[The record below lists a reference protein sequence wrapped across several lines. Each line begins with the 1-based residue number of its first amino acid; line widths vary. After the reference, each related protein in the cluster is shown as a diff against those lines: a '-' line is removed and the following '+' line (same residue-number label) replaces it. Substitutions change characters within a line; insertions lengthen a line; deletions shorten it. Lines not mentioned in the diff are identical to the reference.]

1 MSTIITLLCFILV
14 LGVTVFIHELGHFL
28 FAKKAGIYCYEFSL
42 GMGPVLWKFNRKNDE
57 TTYAIRLFPIG
68 GFVQMAGEAVD
79 LDEDIPKEKRMQSK
93 TWMQRFLTVSA
104 GVIFNFLLALI
115 IFFTVGMITG
125 TDDQKAY
132 VGSIGENFNVSSTN
146 LQVGDRVLKI
156 SGKDSWSYNK
166 ALLLLM
172 TSEGKTI
179 SLEVKH
185 ENGTKEIINVEPTL
199 VKPILDGDKK
209 VTGYEVVSEKTDD
222 SEYKYG
228 IGLNTKAT
236 SVKIKSVKDFFSN
249 IYHAV
254 IYSFV
259 SFVSLI
265 EQMLYTIFYLC
276 VGKISLKSLSGP
288 VGIYQV
294 VGESAKYGFINVI
307 YLIGYICV
315 NVGFINLLPLPAFD
329 GGRVFFMI
337 IEAIRKKP
345 VSPKV
350 ENIIHAVG
358 LVLLMIL
365 MVVITFNDIVRIFF
379 K

>member
-156 SGKDSWSYNK
+156 NGKDSWSYNK

-199 VKPILDGDKK
+199 VKPILDDDKK

-236 SVKIKSVKDFFSN
+236 SVKIKNVKDFFSN

>member
-104 GVIFNFLLALI
+104 GVIFNFLLSLI

-156 SGKDSWSYNK
+156 NGKDSWSYNK

-199 VKPILDGDKK
+199 VKPILDDDKK

-236 SVKIKSVKDFFSN
+236 SVKI
-249 IYHAV
+249 
-254 IYSFV
+254 
-259 SFVSLI
+259 
-265 EQMLYTIFYLC
+265 
-276 VGKISLKSLSGP
+276 
-288 VGIYQV
+288 
-294 VGESAKYGFINVI
+294 
-307 YLIGYICV
+307 
-315 NVGFINLLPLPAFD
+315 
-329 GGRVFFMI
+329 
-337 IEAIRKKP
+337 
-345 VSPKV
+345 
-350 ENIIHAVG
+350 
-358 LVLLMIL
+358 
-365 MVVITFNDIVRIFF
+365 
-379 K
+379 

>member
-79 LDEDIPKEKRMQSK
+79 LDEDIPEDKRMQSK

-104 GVIFNFLLALI
+104 GVLFNFLLALV
-115 IFFTVGMITG
+115 IFFIVGMITG

-132 VGSIGENFNVSSTN
+132 VGSIGENFKVSSSN
-146 LQVGDRVLKI
+146 LQVGDQILKVN
-156 SGKDSWSYNK
+156 GKNSWSSNK
-166 ALLLLM
+166 TLLLLM
-172 TSEGKTI
+172 VNSGKNL
-179 SLEVKH
+179 SLDVKH
-185 ENGTKEIINVEPTL
+185 ADGTKENIIIEPTL
-199 VKPILDGDKK
+199 VKEVVDDNNN
-209 VTGYEVVSEKTDD
+209 VTYEIVSEKTDD
-222 SEYKYG
+222 SEYKFG
-228 IGLNTKAT
+228 IGLKTKST
-236 SVKIKSVKDFFSN
+236 SVKVNSIKDFFSN
-249 IYHAV
+249 VYHGV
-254 IYSFV
+254 IYAFV
-259 SFVSLI
+259 SFASLI
-265 EQMLYTIFYLC
+265 DQMVYTCFYLLT
-276 VGKISLKSLSGP
+276 GKISLTSLSGP

-294 VGESAKYGFINVI
+294 VGESAKYGFINVV

-365 MVVITFNDIVRIFF
+365 MAVITFNDILRLFV

>member
-79 LDEDIPKEKRMQSK
+79 LDEDIPEDKRMQSK

-104 GVIFNFLLALI
+104 GVLFNFLLALV
-115 IFFTVGMITG
+115 IFFIVGMITG

-132 VGSIGENFNVSSTN
+132 VGSIGENFKVSSSN
-146 LQVGDRVLKI
+146 LQVGDQILKVN
-156 SGKDSWSYNK
+156 GKNSWSSNK
-166 ALLLLM
+166 TLLLLM
-172 TSEGKTI
+172 VNSGKNL
-179 SLEVKH
+179 SLDVKH
-185 ENGTKEIINVEPTL
+185 ADGTKENIIIEPTL
-199 VKPILDGDKK
+199 VKEVVDDNNNVI
-209 VTGYEVVSEKTDD
+209 YEIVSEKTDD
-222 SEYKYG
+222 SEYKFG
-228 IGLNTKAT
+228 IGLKTKST
-236 SVKIKSVKDFFSN
+236 SVKVNSIKDFFSN
-249 IYHAV
+249 VYHGV
-254 IYSFV
+254 IYAFV
-259 SFVSLI
+259 SFASLI
-265 EQMLYTIFYLC
+265 DQMVYTCFYLLT
-276 VGKISLKSLSGP
+276 GKISLTSLSGP

-294 VGESAKYGFINVI
+294 VGESAKYGFINVV

-365 MVVITFNDIVRIFF
+365 MVVITFNDILRLFV

>member
-1 MSTIITLLCFILV
+1 MSTIITLLCFVLV

-79 LDEDIPKEKRMQSK
+79 LDEDIPEDKRMQSK

-104 GVIFNFLLALI
+104 GVLFNFLLALV
-115 IFFTVGMITG
+115 IFFIVGMITG

-132 VGSIGENFNVSSTN
+132 VGSIGENFKVSSSN
-146 LQVGDRVLKI
+146 LQVGDQILKVN
-156 SGKDSWSYNK
+156 GKNSWSSNK
-166 ALLLLM
+166 TLLLLM
-172 TSEGKTI
+172 VNSGKNL
-179 SLEVKH
+179 SLDVKH
-185 ENGTKEIINVEPTL
+185 ADGTKENIIIEPTL
-199 VKPILDGDKK
+199 VKEVVDDNNN
-209 VTGYEVVSEKTDD
+209 VTYEIVSEKTDD
-222 SEYKYG
+222 SEYKFG
-228 IGLNTKAT
+228 IGLKTKST
-236 SVKIKSVKDFFSN
+236 SVKVNSIKDFFIN
-249 IYHAV
+249 VYHGV
-254 IYSFV
+254 IYAFV
-259 SFVSLI
+259 SFASLI
-265 EQMLYTIFYLC
+265 DQMVYTCFYLLT
-276 VGKISLKSLSGP
+276 GKISLTSLSGP

-294 VGESAKYGFINVI
+294 VGESAKYGFINVV

-365 MVVITFNDIVRIFF
+365 MVVITFNDILRLFV

>member
-156 SGKDSWSYNK
+156 NGKDSWSYNK

-199 VKPILDGDKK
+199 VKPILDDDKK

-236 SVKIKSVKDFFSN
+236 SVKIKNVKDFFSN

-254 IYSFV
+254 VYSFV

-276 VGKISLKSLSGP
+276 AGKISLKSLSGP

>member
-1 MSTIITLLCFILV
+1 MSTIITLLCFVLV

-79 LDEDIPKEKRMQSK
+79 LDEDIPEDKRMQSK

-104 GVIFNFLLALI
+104 GVLFNFLLALV
-115 IFFTVGMITG
+115 IFFIVGMITG

-132 VGSIGENFNVSSTN
+132 VGSIGENFKVSSSN
-146 LQVGDRVLKI
+146 LQVGDQILKVN
-156 SGKDSWSYNK
+156 GKNSWSSNK
-166 ALLLLM
+166 TLLLLM
-172 TSEGKTI
+172 VNSGKNL
-179 SLEVKH
+179 SLDVKH
-185 ENGTKEIINVEPTL
+185 ADGTKENIIIEPTL
-199 VKPILDGDKK
+199 VKEVVDDNNN
-209 VTGYEVVSEKTDD
+209 VTYEIVSEKTDD
-222 SEYKYG
+222 SEYKFG
-228 IGLNTKAT
+228 IGLKTKST
-236 SVKIKSVKDFFSN
+236 SVKVNSIKDFFSN
-249 IYHAV
+249 VYHGV
-254 IYSFV
+254 IYAFV
-259 SFVSLI
+259 SFASLI
-265 EQMLYTIFYLC
+265 DQMVYTCFYLLT
-276 VGKISLKSLSGP
+276 GKISLTSLSGP

-294 VGESAKYGFINVI
+294 VGESAKYGFINVV

-365 MVVITFNDIVRIFF
+365 MVVITFNDILRLFV

>member
-156 SGKDSWSYNK
+156 NGKDSWSYNK

-199 VKPILDGDKK
+199 VKPILDDDKK

-236 SVKIKSVKDFFSN
+236 SVKIKNVKDFFSN

-254 IYSFV
+254 VYSFV

-337 IEAIRKKP
+337 IETIRKKP

>member
-1 MSTIITLLCFILV
+1 MSTIITLLCFVLV

-79 LDEDIPKEKRMQSK
+79 LDEDIPEDKRMQSK

-104 GVIFNFLLALI
+104 GVLFNFLLALV
-115 IFFTVGMITG
+115 IFFIVGMITG

-132 VGSIGENFNVSSTN
+132 VGSIGENFKVSSSN
-146 LQVGDRVLKI
+146 LQVGDQILKVN
-156 SGKDSWSYNK
+156 GKNSWSSNK
-166 ALLLLM
+166 TLLLLM
-172 TSEGKTI
+172 VNSGKNL
-179 SLEVKH
+179 SLDVKH
-185 ENGTKEIINVEPTL
+185 ADGTKENIIIEPTL
-199 VKPILDGDKK
+199 VKEVVDDNNN
-209 VTGYEVVSEKTDD
+209 VTYEIVSEKTDD
-222 SEYKYG
+222 SEYKFG
-228 IGLNTKAT
+228 IGLKTKST
-236 SVKIKSVKDFFSN
+236 SVKVNSIKDFFSN
-249 IYHAV
+249 VYHGV
-254 IYSFV
+254 IYAFV
-259 SFVSLI
+259 SFASLI
-265 EQMLYTIFYLC
+265 DQMVYTCFYLLT
-276 VGKISLKSLSGP
+276 GKISLTSLSGP

-294 VGESAKYGFINVI
+294 VGESAKYGFINVV

-365 MVVITFNDIVRIFF
+365 MAVITFNDILRLFV

>member
-79 LDEDIPKEKRMQSK
+79 LDEDIPEDKRMQSK

-104 GVIFNFLLALI
+104 GVLFNFLLALV
-115 IFFTVGMITG
+115 IFFIVGMITG

-132 VGSIGENFNVSSTN
+132 VGSIGENFKVSSSN
-146 LQVGDRVLKI
+146 LQVGDQILKVN
-156 SGKDSWSYNK
+156 GKNSWSSNK
-166 ALLLLM
+166 TLLLLM
-172 TSEGKTI
+172 VNSGKNL
-179 SLEVKH
+179 SLDVKH
-185 ENGTKEIINVEPTL
+185 ADGTKENIIIEPTL
-199 VKPILDGDKK
+199 VKEVVDNNNN
-209 VTGYEVVSEKTDD
+209 VTYEIVSEKTDD
-222 SEYKYG
+222 SEYKFG
-228 IGLNTKAT
+228 IGLKTKST
-236 SVKIKSVKDFFSN
+236 SVKVNSIKDFFSN
-249 IYHAV
+249 VYHGV
-254 IYSFV
+254 IYAFV
-259 SFVSLI
+259 SFASLI
-265 EQMLYTIFYLC
+265 DQMVYTCFYLLT
-276 VGKISLKSLSGP
+276 GKLSLTSLSGP

-294 VGESAKYGFINVI
+294 VGESAKYGFINVV

-365 MVVITFNDIVRIFF
+365 MVVITFNDILRLFV

>member
-156 SGKDSWSYNK
+156 NGKDSWSYNK

-199 VKPILDGDKK
+199 VKPILDDDKK

>member
-156 SGKDSWSYNK
+156 NGKDSWSYNK

-199 VKPILDGDKK
+199 VKPILDDDKK

-337 IEAIRKKP
+337 IETIRKKP

>member
-79 LDEDIPKEKRMQSK
+79 LDEDIPEDKRMQSK
-93 TWMQRFLTVSA
+93 TWIQRFLTVSA
-104 GVIFNFLLALI
+104 GVLFNFLLALV
-115 IFFTVGMITG
+115 IFFIVGMITG

-132 VGSIGENFNVSSTN
+132 VGSIGENFKVSSSN
-146 LQVGDRVLKI
+146 LQVGDQILKVN
-156 SGKDSWSYNK
+156 GKNSWSSNK
-166 ALLLLM
+166 TLLLLM
-172 TSEGKTI
+172 VNSGKNL
-179 SLEVKH
+179 SLDVKH
-185 ENGTKEIINVEPTL
+185 ADGTKENIIIEPTL
-199 VKPILDGDKK
+199 VKEVVDDNNN
-209 VTGYEVVSEKTDD
+209 VTYEIVSEKTDD
-222 SEYKYG
+222 SEYKFG
-228 IGLNTKAT
+228 IGLKTKST
-236 SVKIKSVKDFFSN
+236 SVKVNSIKDFFSN
-249 IYHAV
+249 VYHGV
-254 IYSFV
+254 IYAFV
-259 SFVSLI
+259 SFASLI
-265 EQMLYTIFYLC
+265 DQMVYTCFYLLT
-276 VGKISLKSLSGP
+276 GKISLTSLSGP

-294 VGESAKYGFINVI
+294 VGESAKYGFINVV

-365 MVVITFNDIVRIFF
+365 MVVITFNDILRLFV

>member
-1 MSTIITLLCFILV
+1 MAIIYFILILTIV
-14 LGVTVFIHELGHFL
+14 VCIHEFGHFL
-28 FAKKAGIYCYEFSL
+28 FAKKAGVYVYEFSI
-42 GMGPVLWKFNRKNDE
+42 GMGPRLFKFKRKNDE
-57 TTYAIRLFPIG
+57 TEYSIRLLPIG

-156 SGKDSWSYNK
+156 NGKDSWSYNK

>member
-1 MSTIITLLCFILV
+1 MLTLIYFILV
-14 LGVTVFIHELGHFL
+14 LGVTVFIHEFGHFL

-42 GMGPVLWKFNRKNDE
+42 GMGPVIFKFNRKNDE
-57 TTYAIRLFPIG
+57 TVYCIRLFPIG

-79 LDEDIPKEKRMQSK
+79 LDEDIPEEKRMQSK
-93 TWMQRFLTVSA
+93 TWIQRFLTVSA

-132 VGSIGENFNVSSTN
+132 VGGTVENFNVSSTN
-146 LQVGDRVLKI
+146 LQVGDEVLKI
-156 SGKDSWSYNK
+156 NGKSSWSRSK

-172 TSEGKTI
+172 TTNNKDI
-179 SLEVKH
+179 KLEVKH
-185 ENGTKEIINVEPTL
+185 TDGKKETITIKPTL
-199 VKPILDGDKK
+199 VTEVKDKDGN
-209 VTGYEVVSEKTDD
+209 VTGYEIAEKETD
-222 SEYKYG
+222 ETTYKYG
-228 IGLNTKAT
+228 ISLT
-236 SVKIKSVKDFFSN
+236 SKITSKKVSSIKDVFSN
-249 IYHAV
+249 IYNGI
-254 IYSFV
+254 IYAFTSFA
-259 SFVSLI
+259 SLI
-265 EQMLYTIFYLC
+265 DQMFYTIIYLC
-276 VGKISLKSLSGP
+276 TGKISLSNLSGP

-294 VGESAKYGFINVI
+294 VGESAKYGFINVV

-329 GGRVFFMI
+329 GGRLLFMI

-345 VSPKV
+345 VSPKI

-365 MVVITFNDIVRIFF
+365 MVVITFNDIIRIFF
-379 K
+379 

>member
-156 SGKDSWSYNK
+156 NGKDSWSYNK

>member
-156 SGKDSWSYNK
+156 NGKDSWSYNK

-199 VKPILDGDKK
+199 VKPILDDDKK

-249 IYHAV
+249 VYHAV

-337 IEAIRKKP
+337 IETIRKKP

>member
-1 MSTIITLLCFILV
+1 
-14 LGVTVFIHELGHFL
+14 
-28 FAKKAGIYCYEFSL
+28 
-42 GMGPVLWKFNRKNDE
+42 
-57 TTYAIRLFPIG
+57 
-68 GFVQMAGEAVD
+68 MAGEAVD

-156 SGKDSWSYNK
+156 NGKDSWSYNK

-199 VKPILDGDKK
+199 VKPILDDDKK

>member
-125 TDDQKAY
+125 TDDRKAY

-156 SGKDSWSYNK
+156 NGKDSWSYNK

>member
-79 LDEDIPKEKRMQSK
+79 LDEDIPEDKRMQSK

-104 GVIFNFLLALI
+104 GVLFNFLLALV
-115 IFFTVGMITG
+115 IFFIVGMITG

-132 VGSIGENFNVSSTN
+132 VGSIGENFKVSSSN
-146 LQVGDRVLKI
+146 LQVGDQILKVN
-156 SGKDSWSYNK
+156 GKNSWSSNK
-166 ALLLLM
+166 TLLLLM
-172 TSEGKTI
+172 VNSGKNL
-179 SLEVKH
+179 SLDVKH
-185 ENGTKEIINVEPTL
+185 ADGTKENIIIEPTL
-199 VKPILDGDKK
+199 VKEVVDDNNN
-209 VTGYEVVSEKTDD
+209 VTYEIVSEKTDD
-222 SEYKYG
+222 SEYKFG
-228 IGLNTKAT
+228 IGLKTKST
-236 SVKIKSVKDFFSN
+236 SVKINSIKDFFSN
-249 IYHAV
+249 VYHGV
-254 IYSFV
+254 IYAFV
-259 SFVSLI
+259 SFASLI
-265 EQMLYTIFYLC
+265 DQMVYTCFYLLT
-276 VGKISLKSLSGP
+276 GKISLTSLSGP

-294 VGESAKYGFINVI
+294 VGESAKYGFINVV

-365 MVVITFNDIVRIFF
+365 MVVITFNDILRLFV

>member
-156 SGKDSWSYNK
+156 NGKDSWSYNK

-199 VKPILDGDKK
+199 VKPILDDDKK

-236 SVKIKSVKDFFSN
+236 SVKIKNVKDFFSN

-254 IYSFV
+254 VYSFI

-294 VGESAKYGFINVI
+294 VGESTKYGFINVV

>member
-156 SGKDSWSYNK
+156 NGKDSWSYNK

-236 SVKIKSVKDFFSN
+236 SIKIKSVKDFFSN

-350 ENIIHAVG
+350 ENIIHAAG

>member
-1 MSTIITLLCFILV
+1 MTTIITLLCFVLV

-42 GMGPVLWKFNRKNDE
+42 GMGPVVWKFNRKNDE
-57 TTYAIRLFPIG
+57 TTYSIRLFPIG

-93 TWMQRFLTVSA
+93 TWLQRFLTISA
-104 GVIFNFLLALI
+104 GVIFNFLLALV
-115 IFFTVGMITG
+115 IFFIVGMITG

-132 VGSIGENFNVSSTN
+132 VGSIGENFKASSTN
-146 LQVGDRVLKI
+146 LQVGDQILKVN
-156 SGKDSWSYNK
+156 GKNSWSSNK
-166 ALLLLM
+166 TLLLLM
-172 TSEGKTI
+172 VNNGKNI

-185 ENGTKEIINVEPTL
+185 QNGTKEIINIEPTL
-199 VKPILDGDKK
+199 VKEILDDDKK

-222 SEYKYG
+222 TEYKFG
-228 IGLNTKAT
+228 IGLSTKAT
-236 SVKIKSVKDFFSN
+236 SVKVKNVKDFFSN
-249 IYHAV
+249 VYHGI

-259 SFVSLI
+259 SFASLI
-265 EQMLYTIFYLC
+265 DQMVHIIFYLC
-276 VGKISLKSLSGP
+276 TGKLSLSSLSGP

-294 VGESAKYGFINVI
+294 VGESAKYGFINVV

>member
-115 IFFTVGMITG
+115 IFLTVGMITG

-156 SGKDSWSYNK
+156 NGKDSWSYNK

-199 VKPILDGDKK
+199 VKPILDDDKK

-249 IYHAV
+249 VYHAV